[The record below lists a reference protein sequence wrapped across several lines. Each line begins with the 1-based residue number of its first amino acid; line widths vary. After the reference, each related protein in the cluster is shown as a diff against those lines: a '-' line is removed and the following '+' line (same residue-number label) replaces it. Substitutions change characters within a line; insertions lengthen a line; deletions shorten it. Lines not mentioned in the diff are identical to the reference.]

1 MGGVHATNQ
10 NELTRTIAERLGE
23 LWDAYLRIDGAAHRR
38 VLAKEYRAVH
48 PDGTVHIGK
57 PSAKEIAAAPIEDY
71 SLREL
76 QVWPTGEEA
85 ATIATYTAEVEAR
98 SGLSANRF
106 KFEVGEVWLREG
118 GPWSAATARQPCA
131 GKTN

>member
-10 NELTRTIAERLGE
+10 NELTRTIAERLRE
-23 LWDAYLRIDGAAHRR
+23 LWDAYLRVDEAAHSA

-48 PDGTVHIGK
+48 PDGSVHLGK
-57 PSAKEIAAAPIEDY
+57 PSAKEIAGGPMEDY
-71 SLREL
+71 WLREL
-76 QVWPTGEEA
+76 QVWPRGEEA
-85 ATIATYTAEVEAR
+85 AIATYTAEVEVR

-118 GPWSAATARQPCA
+118 GQWKCRYYHATMRR
-131 GKTN
+131 